1 MPQAADR
8 RLRRSPFFYKTHLA
22 LPKER
27 HLRLWRH
34 KKTRLRMLKQTRT
47 RAHTERLQNRRLAA
61 ISLLALTLLPVFLV
75 AFEFTQFWSMYQQVQ
90 AGLNHV
96 QAATRS

>member
-1 MPQAADR
+1 MPQAAGR
-8 RLRRSPFFYKTHLA
+8 RLRHAPFFYKTPPA

-47 RAHTERLQNRRLAA
+47 RTQTESQQNRRLVAM
-61 ISLLALTLLPVFLV
+61 SLLILTLLPIFLLL
-75 AFEFTQFWSMYQQVQ
+75 FEVMQFWTIYQQVQ

-96 QAATRS
+96 QAA